1 MSVQPIAAVHAEL
14 SEDNSR
20 IILVGAGPDYVL
32 AEFAKVLKLATP
44 LVKKSD
50 PPGALILAASWPAV
64 VQLSR
69 LFGPAWRPGPGL
81 ARWMADAFEARAAQ
95 FKSDKLSVNGQVGLS
110 PRPYQVEGALMIAA
124 TGRGLLFDDQGTG
137 KTVTAIL
144 GLVERA
150 ETHPA
155 LPVVC
160 VVPPSVV
167 DPWVEHWT
175 AWAPRFRAV
184 AWRGRPAQRRALL
197 GTADVYVVSYETAR
211 IDAADKDGP
220 LMKLAAS
227 SVVVDEVHWI
237 KSPYAMRSLAA
248 RRLAKKAANF
258 VGLSGTPI
266 THHAGNL
273 WPTLEALAPL
283 AYPSRERYEARY
295 LDRVQGDYKQIVIG
309 LRADTEP
316 ELRNSLLGQ
325 HRRVSKTDVLAHLP
339 PKVYSVRTVEL
350 PEAWR
355 RAYDAMED
363 QMLAELPDGEEL
375 SVMGVLAQLTR
386 LSQLASSAA
395 EVTITA
401 TNQPGDL
408 IERTND
414 YGDLSDEAIRAQLH
428 ALGDGGASTK
438 GLYSVR
444 LVEPSWKVDELLE
457 VLAERTTP
465 TVTFAPSKQLI
476 MLAGAAAERA
486 GYQVGYVVGGQTMA
500 ERTQTVERFQA
511 GKLDLLCATVGAGGV
526 GLTLTTADAVVFLQ
540 SSWSLVERLQAED
553 RCHRIGSEIHDSI
566 EIIDIVA
573 KNTIDTRV
581 RGVLREKAGHL
592 SDLLQDPRIVSELL
606 GGKGK

>member
-14 SEDNSR
+14 TEDNSR
-20 IILVGAGPDYVL
+20 VILIGAGPDHVI

-50 PPGALILAASWPAV
+50 PPGALVLAASWPAV
-64 VQLSR
+64 IQLSR
-69 LFGPAWRPGPGL
+69 LFGPAWRPGPRL
-81 ARWMADAFEARAAQ
+81 ARWMAEEFEVRAQ
-95 FKSDKLSVNGQVGLS
+95 YKSHELSVNGQVGLS

-124 TGRGLLFDDQGTG
+124 TGRALLFDDQGTG

-184 AWRGRPAQRRALL
+184 AWRGRPAQRRALT
-197 GTADVYVVSYETAR
+197 GSADVYVVSYETAR
-211 IDAADKDGP
+211 VDAADKDGP
-220 LMKLAAS
+220 LVKLGAH

-248 RRLAKKAANF
+248 RRLAKKADNF

-273 WPTLEALAPL
+273 WPTLEALTPL

-295 LDRVQGDYKQIVIG
+295 LDRVQGDYKQVVVG

-339 PKVYSVRTVEL
+339 PKVYSTRTVEL
-350 PEAWR
+350 PEQWR
-355 RAYDAMED
+355 KAYDAMEN
-363 QMLAELPDGEEL
+363 QMLAELPDGQEL
-375 SVMGVLAQLTR
+375 GVMSVLAQLTR
-386 LSQLASSAA
+386 LSQLASSTAD
-395 EVTITA
+395 VTVTVE
-401 TNQPGDL
+401 Q
-408 IERTND
+408 
-414 YGDLSDEAIRAQLH
+414 DEAGEAH
-428 ALGDGGASTK
+428 EHVN
-438 GLYSVR
+438 VR

-465 TVTFAPSKQLI
+465 TVTFAPSRQLI
-476 MLAGAAAERA
+476 VLAGNAAERA
-486 GYQVGYVVGGQTMA
+486 GYQVGYVVGAQTMA

-511 GKLDLLCATVGAGGV
+511 GKLDLLCATIGAGGV
-526 GLTLTTADAVVFLQ
+526 GLTLTAADAVVFLQ

-592 SDLLQDPRIVSELL
+592 SDLLQDKRIVTELL